1 MVNSESLAKGLVEGS
16 RRLDW
21 LRHQPTLPKGYG
33 PQCVLDKRT
42 CRGSK
47 GLRLVEGWGINQS
60 CQEVLPT
67 VCPWQKDL

>member
-47 GLRLVEGWGINQS
+47 GLRLVEDVELRGGQFPS
-60 CQEVLPT
+60 GKL
-67 VCPWQKDL
+67 